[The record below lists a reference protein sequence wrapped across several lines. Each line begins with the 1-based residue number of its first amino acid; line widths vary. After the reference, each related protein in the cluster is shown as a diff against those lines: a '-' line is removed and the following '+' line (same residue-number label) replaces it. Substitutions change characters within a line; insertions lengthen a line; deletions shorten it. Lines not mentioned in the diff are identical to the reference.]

1 MRRLLD
7 PYLLARVA
15 LLALFLFSL
24 HQIREMRS
32 PSKSTWARHLAEGK
46 DPTVAEHVEVG
57 MWYGAATRAAVAA
70 AMLVISFA
78 WRRKAVEGSEQPM
91 RLGGTPMRPVVFWTG
106 VGVIVAGAAAMRL
119 PRMTQSFWVDEA
131 DAVATYV
138 HGQFRP
144 IKKKDPQG
152 ALYFE
157 DVPWGHTFYSARHG
171 PNNHVLF
178 SVASRLCLR
187 AWQKETDHEDFEFT
201 EWPLRVPSLIAGL
214 GSLVALPCLL
224 RRWGASATGLLASA
238 FMAVHPWHVRYST
251 EARGYALALLFL
263 PLVLLTL
270 TLTLEKPCWWRW
282 LMFALMEFLLMA
294 SWAGAAYPLVFI
306 NLAMVGIMMLR
317 SARWVLVTRWLT
329 VSLLAAAAFISLYAP
344 QVPQIKRYNETH
356 QWMKGGPMDAA
367 WFHNI
372 VASPLTGVPYHG
384 PRSGEPIYVSWQR
397 LLQDSPALTGI
408 GFGLIVLSSIVGL
421 VALWHRQREIA
432 ALVSAVLVAAVVA
445 VLHFKFVIGDE
456 LRTWYLLFTLPG
468 LSICVAT
475 GLMAITR
482 LASREVSS
490 VRLQPGVAAT
500 LLAVIAVALWPMNQ
514 ALMAH
519 TPEDFKGVMA
529 MTRNKHETFVAKGR
543 AQVFTCWLWRYAA
556 LYDPRGEIHV
566 RDAASLRQRMAE
578 ARAANSTLF
587 IIVGYRELA
596 ELQDADMLRLLD
608 DPGAFEKTAL
618 FPGYEPLHT
627 LEVFQMKPPPLAGG

>member
-7 PYLLARVA
+7 LHLLARAA

-24 HQIREMRS
+24 HQVREMRS

-46 DPTVAEHVEVG
+46 DSTVAEHVEVG
-57 MWYGAATRAAVAA
+57 MWYGAATRAVVSAA
-70 AMLVISFA
+70 LLLISFA
-78 WRRKAVEGSEQPM
+78 WRKDAAQGSEPLM
-91 RLGGTPMRPVVFWTG
+91 RLGGTPMRAVVFWTAA
-106 VGVIVAGAAAMRL
+106 GVIVAGAAAMRL
-119 PRMTQSFWVDEA
+119 PRMSQSFWVDEA

-152 ALYFE
+152 ALSFE
-157 DVPWGHTFYSARHG
+157 EVPWGHTFFSARHG

-187 AWQKETDHEDFEFT
+187 AWQKETDHKDFEFT

-214 GSLVALPCLL
+214 GSLLALPCLL
-224 RRWGASATGLLASA
+224 RRWGAPATGLLASV

-270 TLTLEKPCWWRW
+270 TLALEKRNWWRW

-306 NLAMVGIMMLR
+306 NLALVGIMLRR
-317 SARWVLVTRWLT
+317 SARWALVTRWLT

-356 QWMKGGPMDAA
+356 LWMKGGPMDEA

-372 VASPLTGVPYHG
+372 VASPFTGMPYHG
-384 PRSGEPIYVSWQR
+384 PTAGEPVYVSCQR
-397 LLQDSPALTGI
+397 LLQDSPALTVI
-408 GFGLIVLSSIVGL
+408 GFCLILLASAVGL
-421 VALWHRQREIA
+421 AVFWCRQRDIA
-432 ALVSAVLVAAVVA
+432 ALVSAVPVAAVVS

-456 LRTWYLLFTLPG
+456 LRAWYLLFTLPC
-468 LSICVAT
+468 LSICVAA
-475 GLMAITR
+475 GLLAIGNLVPR
-482 LASREVSS
+482 AVLS
-490 VRLQPGVAAT
+490 VRLRPGVAAV
-500 LLAVIAVALWPMNQ
+500 LLAAIATALWPMNR
-514 ALMAH
+514 ALVAH
-519 TPEDFKGVMA
+519 SPEDFRSVMA
-529 MTRNKHETFVAKGR
+529 ATRDMHETFLPKGR
-543 AQVFTCWLWRYAA
+543 AQVSTCWLWRYAA

-566 RDAASLRQRMAE
+566 RDSISLRQRMDE
-578 ARAANSTLF
+578 ARAANSILF
-587 IIVGYRELA
+587 IIVGYRALV
-596 ELQDADMLRLLD
+596 ELQDADMMRLLA
-608 DPGAFEKTAL
+608 DPAAFERIAA
-618 FPGYEPLHT
+618 FPGYEPMHT
-627 LEVFQMKPPPLAGG
+627 LEVFQMKPLSVAGG

>member
-7 PYLLARVA
+7 PQFLARIA
-15 LLALFLFSL
+15 LLVLLLFSL
-24 HQIREMRS
+24 RQVREMRE
-32 PSKSTWARHLAEGK
+32 PSKTAWARHLKEGK

-57 MWYGAATRAAVAA
+57 MWYGAAARAAIAA
-70 AMLVISFA
+70 AMLLVSFA
-78 WRRKAVEGSEQPM
+78 WRKDAPQGSEQPM
-91 RLGGTPMRPVVFWTG
+91 RLVGPPMRAVVFWTG
-106 VGVIVAGAAAMRL
+106 VGVIVAGAAVMRL

-131 DAVATYV
+131 DAVATYI

-144 IKKKDPQG
+144 MKKKDPQG
-152 ALYFE
+152 SLYFE
-157 DVPWGHTFYSARHG
+157 DVPWGHTFFSARHG

-187 AWQKETDHEDFEFT
+187 EWQKVTDHEDSEFT

-214 GSLVALPCLL
+214 GSLVALACLL

-238 FMAVHPWHVRYST
+238 FIAVHPWHVRYST

-263 PLVLLTL
+263 PLVLLSL
-270 TLTLEKPCWWRW
+270 TLALEKRNWWHW
-282 LMFALMEFLLMA
+282 LLFALMEFLLMS

-306 NLAMVGIMMLR
+306 NLALVGIMLRR

-329 VSLLAAAAFISLYAP
+329 VSLFAAAAFISVYAP
-344 QVPQIKRYNETH
+344 QLPQIKRYNETH
-356 QWMKGGPMDAA
+356 QWMKGGPMNAD

-372 VASPLTGVPYHG
+372 LASPFTGISYHG
-384 PRSGEPIYVSWQR
+384 PSNGEPVYVSWQR
-397 LLQDSPALTGI
+397 LLQDSPALTAI
-408 GFGLIVLSSIVGL
+408 GFGLILLSSAVGL
-421 VALWHRQREIA
+421 AVLWRRQREIA
-432 ALVSAVLVAAVVA
+432 ALMSAVLLAAVVS

-456 LRTWYLLFTLPG
+456 LRTWYLVFTLPA

-475 GLMAITR
+475 GLMTIGE
-482 LASREVSS
+482 LASRAVSS
-490 VRLQPGVAAT
+490 VRLQPGVAT
-500 LLAVIAVALWPMNQ
+500 MLLAVMAAALWPMNH

-529 MTRNKHETFVAKGR
+529 ATRNKHETFVPKGR

-566 RDAASLRQRMAE
+566 RDAASLRQRMTE

-596 ELQDADMLRLLD
+596 ELQDADMLHVLD
-608 DPGAFEKTAL
+608 DPAAFEKTVK

-627 LEVFQMKPPPLAGG
+627 LEVYQMKAPPAAGG